1 MVLSAGACLER
12 QLDLKTLVDLSSH
25 NTNPPGVFDGAPYEL
40 RDSSDDRDEEALA
53 SIRAFLE
60 EFGVRPT
67 AEAWTATGTTPS
79 EKTIRRRFGSFRSAV
94 ARANALPPSA
104 TLTVPKSSTAI
115 TQSRL

>member
-1 MVLSAGACLER
+1 MSIR
-12 QLDLKTLVDLSSH
+12 NLVDLSSH
-25 NTNPPGVFDGAPYEL
+25 TTNPPGVFDGASYEL
-40 RDSSDDRDEEALA
+40 RDSSDDRDNEALA

-67 AEAWTATGTTPS
+67 AEAWTATGMTPS

-104 TLTVPKSSTAI
+104 TLTVAKSSTAI
-115 TQSRL
+115 TESRI

>member
-1 MVLSAGACLER
+1 MRS
-12 QLDLKTLVDLSSH
+12 KVDLSSH
-25 NTNPPGVFDGAPYEL
+25 NTNPPCIFDGAPYEL

-67 AEAWTATGTTPS
+67 AQEWTATGMTPS

-94 ARANALPPSA
+94 ARANPLSPSA
-104 TLTVPKSSTAI
+104 TLTAAKSSTAI
-115 TQSRL
+115 TESRL